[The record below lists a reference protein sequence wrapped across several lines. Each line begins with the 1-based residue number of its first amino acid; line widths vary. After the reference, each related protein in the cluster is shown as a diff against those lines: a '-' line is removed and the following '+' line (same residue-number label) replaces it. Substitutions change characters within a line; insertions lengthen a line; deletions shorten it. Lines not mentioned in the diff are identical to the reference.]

1 MMFKNFL
8 KSFNS
13 PKQAIWEYRF
23 VASLFQALSIQL
35 SPALE
40 YTLSNSWKNNLRLR
54 PGGK

>member
-40 YTLSNSWKNNLRLR
+40 YTLSNSRKNNLRLR